1 MKRYFSPFVFGTLQ
15 TPTTLKDENMKI
27 LVFGTLW
34 AFSVQL
40 LNEDTCTRNENF
52 FLYFN
57 YQNCFARKSKK
68 SNLLECMAWKV
79 CSNRNINNQ
88 TKKQKLHPK
97 QKLENWGYK
106 GLNIS
111 EQILLSTFFLS
122 ENIRKIILM
131 ALS

>member
-1 MKRYFSPFVFGTLQ
+1 MKRYTSPFVFGTLQ
-15 TPTTLKDENMKI
+15 TLTTTLKDENMKI

-34 AFSVQL
+34 TFSVQL

-57 YQNCFARKSKK
+57 HQNCFARKSKK
-68 SNLLECMAWKV
+68 SNLLVCMAWKD

-97 QKLENWGYK
+97 QKLEIKLRIKRTKYIGTD
-106 GLNIS
+106 LVIHF
-111 EQILLSTFFLS
+111 FFLV
-122 ENIRKIILM
+122 KILGRYF
-131 ALS
+131 